1 MIQTRQGRVLAI
13 LGERPGIKFLKVEVE
28 GGQAKAISY
37 DSLTGPVKVGD
48 RVTLNTTAVHLRL
61 GSGGWHFVI
70 QVGEGHLLD
79 PKTPGHIM
87 KMRYTPLQIKVL
99 SVEEPASPYHR
110 IMTQHQD
117 LDGMPVVVG
126 TLHSQLQPAVVAA
139 KISQPKARI
148 AYLMTDGA
156 CLPAPFSNTLYY
168 LRERELICGSITVG
182 HAFGGDLE
190 AVNIYSGLIAAR
202 WVLKADLAIVAMGP
216 GTVGTATPLGS
227 TSLEQGPIL
236 DGVSALG
243 GRGVALL
250 RISFADERP
259 RHRGVSHHCLTA
271 LGVLTQ
277 RPTMVVVPKLP
288 RAMKDTIVQQ
298 LENSSITAKHHVVE
312 WDGEPGLEA
321 LQACDL
327 QPTTMGRSISED
339 REFFLSACAAGSYA
353 AHCLDFKE

>member
-1 MIQTRQGRVLAI
+1 VLGI

-28 GGQAKAISY
+28 GGEAKAISY
-37 DSLTGPVKVGD
+37 DWLTGPVKVGD
-48 RVTLNTTAVHLRL
+48 WVTLNTTAVHLRL
-61 GSGGWHFVI
+61 GTGGWHFVI
-70 QVGEGHLLD
+70 QVGEGQELD

-87 KMRYTPLQIKVL
+87 KLRYTPLQIKVP

-126 TLHSQLQPAVVAA
+126 TLHSQLLPAAAAARKVQP
-139 KISQPKARI
+139 QARI
-148 AYLMTDGA
+148 AYVMTDGA
-156 CLPAPFSNTLYY
+156 CLPAPFSDTLSH
-168 LRERELICGSITVG
+168 LQKRGLLCGSITVG

-190 AVNIYSGLIAAR
+190 AVSIYSGLIAAR
-202 WVLKADLAIVAMGP
+202 WVLKADLTIVTMGP

-243 GRGVALL
+243 GRGIALL

-271 LGVLTQ
+271 LGTLTQ
-277 RPTMVVVPKLP
+277 LPTTVVVPKLP
-288 RAMKDTIVQQ
+288 RAMQEYIADQ
-298 LENSSITAKHHVVE
+298 LKLSRIAAKHQVVE
-312 WDGEPGLEA
+312 WDGDPGLEA
-321 LQACDL
+321 LRAYDL
-327 QPTTMGRSISED
+327 QPTTMGRGIDED

-353 AHCLDFKE
+353 AHCLDPKE